1 MIKTG
6 DMVIQKW
13 SKIRGP
19 DGKLKQ
25 LEESPYYG
33 IVIATNMDIPR
44 HKKEIQGAVHRV
56 LWFDRETGARKGDS
70 AITIELESDLEV
82 ISNMERD
89 GE

>member
-13 SKIRGP
+13 AKIRGP

-33 IVIATNMDIPR
+33 IVIAAEVDMPR
-44 HKKEIQGAVHRV
+44 YKKEIQGAVHRV
-56 LWFDRETGARKGDS
+56 LWFDKESGARRDEN
-70 AITIELESDLEV
+70 AITIELGTDLEK
-82 ISNMERD
+82 ISQ
-89 GE
+89 